1 VSAELSGQG
10 PKSLPQ
16 ITVSGVF
23 TLSEAIQGPIAGS
36 NYYGVRDSTTII
48 RGRHSLKMGVD
59 ASLENSSRTLP

>member
-1 VSAELSGQG
+1 
-10 PKSLPQ
+10 
-16 ITVSGVF
+16 VF